1 MRRIEFRKE
10 ASEYIAWMM
19 MWAVVSLLGT
29 RLYLNLKN
37 WPIIGG
43 EVWHIAH
50 ILWGGLGML
59 IGGLVNFMFYGKRAK
74 RISATIS
81 GLGLGLFIDEAGK
94 FLSRDNDY
102 FFQPAVMVMY
112 VIFMGLFLIYKYV
125 ERHQIKSE
133 ATLLHSILE
142 DFEDIIRDDLDTGE
156 KERLIERIEKL
167 AKSENRTYL
176 KVYNGLRKIVDEV
189 EAKEIPNTNR
199 LVLMYKNSKDW
210 VMKKILNKR
219 YFKATLLLFAGLYII
234 RWVWDA
240 GIVMLTEKKLFDVFL
255 GDYEYF
261 LSVDG
266 WFLGAKVVF
275 DGITAVLL
283 GLGIQAMLFR
293 KRKRALVMFEYGILI
308 NIFLSSVFRFYFEQ
322 FAGLV
327 DLAIDVA
334 ILAYI
339 QEMKRLG

>member
-10 ASEYIAWMM
+10 ASEYVAWMM
-19 MWAVVSLLGT
+19 MWGVVGLLGT
-29 RLYLNLKN
+29 RLYLNLKD
-37 WPIIGG
+37 WPIVGG
-43 EVWHIAH
+43 QVWHIAH

-59 IGGLVNFMFYGKRAK
+59 VGGLINFMFYGKRAK

-112 VIFMGLFLIYKYV
+112 VVFMGLFLIYKYV

-142 DFEDIIRDDLDTGE
+142 DFEDIIREDLDKEE

-167 AKSENRTYL
+167 SKSENKTYL
-176 KVYNGLRKIVDEV
+176 KVYSGLKEIVNEV
-189 EAKEIPNTNR
+189 EAKEVPNDNR
-199 LVLMYKNSKDW
+199 LVQTYQSGKEWM
-210 VMKKILNKR
+210 MKKVLNKR
-219 YFKATLLLFAGLYII
+219 SFKATLLLFAGVYII
-234 RWVWDA
+234 RWVYDA
-240 GIVMLTEKKLFDVFL
+240 GVVMLTEKKLFDVFL

-266 WFLGAKVVF
+266 WFLGAKVFF
-275 DGITAVLL
+275 DGITAIFL
-283 GLGIQAMLFR
+283 GLGIQAILFR
-293 KRKRALVMFEYGILI
+293 KRRKALLMFEYGILV

-327 DLAIDVA
+327 DLATDVA

>member
-10 ASEYIAWMM
+10 ASEYVAWMM
-19 MWAVVSLLGT
+19 MWGVVGLLGT
-29 RLYLNLKN
+29 RLYLNLKD
-37 WPIIGG
+37 WPIVGG
-43 EVWHIAH
+43 QVWHIAH

-59 IGGLVNFMFYGKRAK
+59 IGGLINFMFYGKRAK

-112 VIFMGLFLIYKYV
+112 VVFMGLFLIYKYV

-142 DFEDIIRDDLDTGE
+142 DFEDIIREDLDKEE

-167 AKSENRTYL
+167 SKSENKTYL
-176 KVYNGLRKIVDEV
+176 KVYSGLKEIVNEV
-189 EAKEIPNTNR
+189 EAKEVPNDNR
-199 LVLMYKNSKDW
+199 LVQTYQSGKEWM
-210 VMKKILNKR
+210 MKKVLNKR
-219 YFKATLLLFAGLYII
+219 SFKATLLLFAGVYII
-234 RWVWDA
+234 RWVYDA
-240 GIVMLTEKKLFDVFL
+240 GVVMLTEKKLFDVFL

-266 WFLGAKVVF
+266 WFLGAKVFF
-275 DGITAVLL
+275 DGITAIFL
-283 GLGIQAMLFR
+283 GLGIQAILFR
-293 KRKRALVMFEYGILI
+293 KRRKALLMFEYGILV
-308 NIFLSSVFRFYFEQ
+308 NIFCRRYLGFNFEQ

-327 DLAIDVA
+327 DLATDVA

>member
-1 MRRIEFRKE
+1 
-10 ASEYIAWMM
+10 

>member
-10 ASEYIAWMM
+10 ASEYVLWMM
-19 MWAVVSLLGT
+19 MWGVVSLLGT
-29 RLYLNLKN
+29 RMYLNLKG
-37 WPIIGG
+37 WPVVGG

-59 IGGLVNFMFYGKRAK
+59 TGGLVNFMFYGKRAK

-94 FLSRDNDY
+94 FLSMNNDY

-112 VIFMGLFLIYKYV
+112 VLFMGLFLIYKYV

-142 DFEDIIRDDLDTGE
+142 DFEDIIREDLDKGE

-167 AKSENRTYL
+167 SQSENKTYL
-176 KVYNGLRKIVDEV
+176 KVYSGLRKIVDEV
-189 EAKEIPNTNR
+189 EAKEIPNANK
-199 LVLMYKNSKDW
+199 LVVWCKNGKEW

-219 YFKATLLLFAGLYII
+219 SFKATLLVFAGIYIV
-234 RWVWDA
+234 RWAYDA

-283 GLGIQAMLFR
+283 GLGIQAILFR
-293 KRKRALVMFEYGILI
+293 KRRRALRMFEYGILV

-327 DLAIDVA
+327 DLALDVA

-339 QEMKRLG
+339 GEMKKLG

>member
-10 ASEYIAWMM
+10 ASEYVAWMM
-19 MWAVVSLLGT
+19 VWGVVSLLGT

-94 FLSRDNDY
+94 FLSRYNDY